1 MPKESIYELISNS
14 LKSDGTLEDT
24 FEFPSENNINKMN
37 LTLGAMDGIILYH
50 DAKGHSSI
58 TDLIKAIQQIG
69 QEQKAKELTEQ
80 YFKTNYTLCI
90 IDDIQQWIISNQKL
104 ITPSHLLNFADLLI
118 SESTSIEAI
127 KFGLCLL
134 ELFDIEHNKEI
145 RKKILTLASCE
156 EFTIFCVYIISNW
169 SDGNEI
175 IFHLAKKL
183 KGWGKIHSVERLEP
197 VTKEIKYWMICH
209 GCENAVLTQYLAPTC
224 AKKIDILNILN
235 QESLPQ
241 EEFDGISVILVTL
254 CQDFGPFANRFLSL
268 ENKEQIIA
276 CYINQAKHIVSN
288 LNQLSNIIL
297 IEEYLDEMKEKS
309 ESIIDSIKKFQE
321 LFSSPLW
328 ETKILSSISKGDSE
342 KAATAL
348 QIAKKL
354 EINLNEKVFELIKQ
368 KPFENYTLVWYLFE
382 YGESYAKKVVNLY
395 ESILPLKEMAKG
407 IDDLVGIGKEY
418 ELYSCLNYVLQFL
431 KDYPLLG
438 ETLVY
443 YALNCPVISCRSLS
457 ISTVQE
463 WSKLLKQPV
472 SKFSKRIYERIQS
485 NASIEIN
492 EGLKTSYSSF
502 I

>member
-1 MPKESIYELISNS
+1 MPKESIYQLILNS

-24 FEFPSENNINKMN
+24 FEFPTENNINKMN

-58 TDLIKAIQQIG
+58 TDLVKAIQQIG
-69 QEQKAKELTEQ
+69 QDQKAKELTEQ

-104 ITPSHLLNFADLLI
+104 IIPTNLLNFADLLI

-134 ELFDIEHNKEI
+134 ELFDTEHNKEI

-175 IFHLAKKL
+175 IFNLAKKL
-183 KGWGKIHSVERLEP
+183 NGWGKIHAVERLEP
-197 VTKEIKYWMICH
+197 VTEEIKHWMICH
-209 GCENAVLTQYLAPTC
+209 GCENTVLTQYLAPTC

-235 QESLPQ
+235 QNTLSQ
-241 EEFDGISVILVTL
+241 KEFDGISVILTTL
-254 CQDFGPFANRFLSL
+254 CQDFGLFPNRFLML
-268 ENKEQIIA
+268 ENKEKIIQ
-276 CYINQAKHIVSN
+276 CYIDKAKHMVSN
-288 LNQLSNIIL
+288 LKQLSNLIL
-297 IEEYLDEMKEKS
+297 IEEYLLEMKEKS
-309 ESIIDSIKKFQE
+309 DSILNSIKNFQE
-321 LFSSPLW
+321 LLSNPLW
-328 ETKILSSISKGDSE
+328 ETKILSAISKEDSE
-342 KAATAL
+342 NAAAAL

-354 EINLNEKVFELIKQ
+354 KINLKEKAFELIEQ
-368 KPFENYTLVWYLFE
+368 NPLQNYTLVWYLFE
-382 YGESYAKKVVNLY
+382 SGEFYANKVVTLY
-395 ESILPLKEMAKG
+395 ESVLPLKKMANG
-407 IDDLVGIGKEY
+407 IDDLVGVGKEY
-418 ELYSCLNYVLQFL
+418 ELYSCLNYILQFL

-443 YALNCPVISCRSLS
+443 YALNCPVISSRSLS
-457 ISTVQE
+457 ISTIEE

-485 NASIEIN
+485 NISIEVN